1 MKKFLLSLTV
11 LCLAFQLKANE
22 GYREAMQQNLQVLDT
37 THSVNEMLALSN
49 MFERI
54 GEGEKTQ
61 WLPYYYAAYT
71 CVMAN
76 YSGLEVSRKEEV
88 LARAGSMLD
97 KALSLKPTESE
108 LICLKAFQEMALLQI
123 DPMQRG
129 MKYMGEIY
137 ALLAQAQQLNS
148 ENPRVY
154 YLKGLMLLNTPS
166 QFGGDPVKAKQLLAL
181 ALEKF
186 NVQKVNEFYPV
197 WGKAHCQQMLSK

>member
-37 THSVNEMLALSN
+37 THSVTGMLALSN

-54 GEGEKTQ
+54 GDGEKTQ

-71 CVMAN
+71 SVIADYM
-76 YSGLEVSRKEEV
+76 GLEASRKDEILEH
-88 LARAGSMLD
+88 AGLMLD
-97 KALSLKPTESE
+97 KALSLKPNESE
-108 LICLKAFQEMALLQI
+108 LICLKAFQRMALLQV

-137 ALLAQAQQLNS
+137 ALLGQAEQLNPD
-148 ENPRVY
+148 NPRVY

-166 QFGGDPVKAKQLLAL
+166 QFGGDPVKAKQLLTL

-186 NVQKVNEFYPV
+186 NKQNITEFYPN
-197 WGKAHCQQMLSK
+197 WGKEHCQQMLSK

>member
-1 MKKFLLSLTV
+1 MKKFLLSFTV

-37 THSVNEMLALSN
+37 THSVTEMLALSN

-76 YSGLEVSRKEEV
+76 YSGLEVSRKDEI

-97 KALSLKPTESE
+97 KALSLKPNESE

-129 MKYMGEIY
+129 MKYMSEIY
-137 ALLAQAQQLNS
+137 ALLAQAQQLNP

-181 ALEKF
+181 AIEKF
-186 NVQKVNEFYPV
+186 NVQKVIEFYPV